1 MASSGTD
8 TRSQISRSR
17 GPHVP
22 RPFSHGTL
30 CSTGSFTG
38 RAGLPQRGGRVSAS
52 QPVREVAPDTGIKGF
67 AHGGPC
73 YGPQRPGLTRLPR
86 PSMAGHPGHPCVT
99 PCPITLLSHTET
111 SSYSNPAA
119 DHQRALGR
127 ENAGNFVNHTSNM
140 GLVSRKHKEP
150 PQLNNNKLNSKM
162 GKDLNGHASEGNMQV
177 TNEHVKRVQNR

>member
-73 YGPQRPGLTRLPR
+73 YGPRGQVSL
-86 PSMAGHPGHPCVT
+86 CF
-99 PCPITLLSHTET
+99 
-111 SSYSNPAA
+111 PAPVWLA
-119 DHQRALGR
+119 I
-127 ENAGNFVNHTSNM
+127 
-140 GLVSRKHKEP
+140 
-150 PQLNNNKLNSKM
+150 
-162 GKDLNGHASEGNMQV
+162 QV
-177 TNEHVKRVQNR
+177 TLVLHPVP